1 MDGVSERRFQV
12 PRLDGRRLLASLVV
26 AVALA
31 LIIFGFAS
39 AQTGDQ
45 AVEITDPGIERVL
58 PLPGA
63 LVLRQ
68 SQVGADLAPG
78 YRGVLVID
86 GNELPTE
93 DVQTA
98 GANPNAG
105 PITGAQFDP
114 ALNTV
119 LYLPR
124 EGAVLP
130 EFAPGDHRITVVYW
144 KMEETRDQARQ
155 FDWTFKVS

>member
-1 MDGVSERRFQV
+1 MRFNGLV
-12 PRLDGRRLLASLVV
+12 ANRRLDVRRLGASLLI
-26 AVALA
+26 AGALA
-31 LIIFGFAS
+31 LIVYGFAS

-45 AVEITDPGIERVL
+45 AVEINDPGIERVI
-58 PLPGA
+58 PSPGS

-86 GNELPTE
+86 GNELPT
-93 DVQTA
+93 DDITTT
-98 GANPNAG
+98 GAATSAG

-114 ALNTV
+114 AQNTV

-130 EFAPGDHRITVVYW
+130 EFAPGDHHITVVYW
-144 KMEETRDQARQ
+144 KMDETRDQAKQ

>member
-1 MDGVSERRFQV
+1 MRLNALVANR
-12 PRLDGRRLLASLVV
+12 RLDLRRLGASALI
-26 AVALA
+26 AGALA
-31 LIIFGFAS
+31 LIVYGFAS

-45 AVEITDPGIERVL
+45 AVEINDPAIERVI
-58 PLPGA
+58 PAPGS

-86 GNELPTE
+86 GNELPTD
-93 DVQTA
+93 DVTA
-98 GANPNAG
+98 PGAPTSTG

-114 ALNTV
+114 AQNTV

-130 EFAPGDHRITVVYW
+130 QFAPGEHHITVVYW
-144 KMEETRDQARQ
+144 KETETRDQAQQ
-155 FDWTFKVS
+155 FDWTFNVS

>member
-1 MDGVSERRFQV
+1 MRFNGTV
-12 PRLDGRRLLASLVV
+12 ANRPLDLRRLGASLLI
-26 AVALA
+26 AGALA
-31 LIIFGFAS
+31 LIIYGFAS
-39 AQTGDQ
+39 AETGDQ
-45 AVEITDPGIERVL
+45 AVEINDPAIERVI
-58 PLPGA
+58 PAPGS

-98 GANPNAG
+98 GGNPNAG
-105 PITGAQFDP
+105 PISGAQFDP

-130 EFAPGDHRITVVYW
+130 DFAPGEHHITVVYW
-144 KMEETRDQARQ
+144 KMDETRDQARQ

>member
-1 MDGVSERRFQV
+1 MGAVARR
-12 PRLDGRRLLASLVV
+12 PLDLRRLGASLLI
-26 AVALA
+26 AGALA
-31 LIIFGFAS
+31 LIIYGFAS
-39 AQTGDQ
+39 AETGNE
-45 AVEITDPGIERVL
+45 AVEINDPAVERVV
-58 PLPGA
+58 PSPGA

-78 YRGVLVID
+78 YRGVLIID
-86 GNELPTE
+86 GNELPT
-93 DVQTA
+93 DDMQPA
-98 GANPNAG
+98 GAASSAG

-130 EFAPGDHRITVVYW
+130 EFAPGEHHITVVYW
-144 KMEETRDQARQ
+144 KMDETRDQARQ